1 MNRTSLAVLITP
13 LILCSAAFAQT
24 NSCDLN
30 SDGKVDSTDVQLAT
44 SMALGTS
51 PCTTNIAGT
60 GVCNVVVV
68 QRVVNAALGGP
79 CVTGTGAVAHY
90 VSLTWT
96 ASVSSNIAGYKIY
109 RATVSGGPYTLL
121 NSTPVTGTSYTD
133 SSVTA
138 GQTYYYVTTAV
149 DISNNESAYSAQ
161 AVAAIP
167 ST

>member
-1 MNRTSLAVLITP
+1 M
-13 LILCSAAFAQT
+13 
-24 NSCDLN
+24 
-30 SDGKVDSTDVQLAT
+30 
-44 SMALGTS
+44 
-51 PCTTNIAGT
+51 
-60 GVCNVVVV
+60 
-68 QRVVNAALGGP
+68 
-79 CVTGTGAVAHY
+79 AHY